1 MNSPE
6 SKEIPPDNDPKLL
19 NSQYN
24 NQIERDPPDNDPQ
37 LLSSQYNNRIER
49 DPPDNDPQLL
59 SSQYDNKLHLKVQY
73 WIRTRVVQERTFKQE
88 MLHVSTRIIIIVLN
102 R

>member
-24 NQIERDPPDNDPQ
+24 N
-37 LLSSQYNNRIER
+37 RIER
-49 DPPDNDPQLL
+49 DPPDTDPKLLNSHNRIERGPPDNDPKLL
-59 SSQYDNKLHLKVQY
+59 NSQYDNKLHLTGQY
-73 WIRTRVVQERTFKQE
+73 WIRTPVVQERTFKQQ
-88 MLHVSTRIIIIVLN
+88 MLHVSTK
-102 R
+102 

>member
-6 SKEIPPDNDPKLL
+6 SKKILPDNDPKLL

-24 NQIERDPPDNDPQ
+24 NRIERDPLDNDPQ
-37 LLSSQYNNRIER
+37 LLN
-49 DPPDNDPQLL
+49 
-59 SSQYDNKLHLKVQY
+59 SQYDNKLRLEGQC
-73 WIRTRVVQERTFKQE
+73 WIRTPVVQERTFKQQ
-88 MLHVSTRIIIIVLN
+88 MLHVSTKIIIIVLN

>member
-6 SKEIPPDNDPKLL
+6 SKEILPDNDLKLL

-24 NQIERDPPDNDPQ
+24 T
-37 LLSSQYNNRIER
+37 RIER

-59 SSQYDNKLHLKVQY
+59 SSQYDNKLLLKGQY
-73 WIRTRVVQERTFKQE
+73 WIRTPVVQERTFEQQ
-88 MLHVSTRIIIIVLN
+88 MLHVSTRIIIMVLN

>member
-6 SKEIPPDNDPKLL
+6 SKEILPDNDPKLL

-24 NQIERDPPDNDPQ
+24 T
-37 LLSSQYNNRIER
+37 RIER

-59 SSQYDNKLHLKVQY
+59 SSQYDNKLHLTGQY
-73 WIRTRVVQERTFKQE
+73 WIRTPVVQERTFKQQ